1 MASSIPTSSIHVRA
15 PDGCILQNHELDPFR
30 AATVSLQ
37 GPPRPGSESVYT
49 RDLVV
54 LRGPANSY
62 RVLCCGQA
70 DVLPLARVPGVLP
83 FRARR
88 LFDANIRTR
97 VQLATTTEDDFV
109 SNILEVVSL
118 PLRLLSVPRGDLCYL
133 PAIPGEGRGC
143 IRRQFS
149 CEHVSRCP

>member
-1 MASSIPTSSIHVRA
+1 MVAFCKTMNWTRFARLLSAYKDR
-15 PDGCILQNHELDPFR
+15 LDLAVKVCTPVTLSCVVQLT
-30 AATVSLQ
+30 ATV
-37 GPPRPGSESVYT
+37 
-49 RDLVV
+49 
-54 LRGPANSY
+54 
-62 RVLCCGQA
+62 CCGQA

-118 PLRLLSVPRGDLCYL
+118 PPRLLSVPRGDLCSL
-133 PAIPGEGRGC
+133 PAIPGKGRGC
-143 IRRQFS
+143 IRWQFS